1 MSYSIFNFL
10 KAVNLWFDI
19 VQVLAELE
27 SRHGEPE
34 IVQAEFVQQL
44 YECGFPTPG
53 QGLRVNSSGDQL
65 TVGCTGSSSSSS
77 SSGTNSTGSGT
88 RGPIILRRPYDTRLE
103 ERDLTRL
110 FSSLQV
116 PIFLQVFSS
125 LLLERKVLLL
135 SKSIRFVLFSTLHRR
150 SVFSF

>member
-1 MSYSIFNFL
+1 MLKSLIFM
-10 KAVNLWFDI
+10 WFCL
-19 VQVLAELE
+19 QVLAELE

-34 IVQAEFVQQL
+34 ILQAEFIQQL
-44 YECGFPTPG
+44 YECGLPSPG
-53 QGLRVNSSGDQL
+53 QGLRVSGVGDQV

-77 SSGTNSTGSGT
+77 SSGTSSSGSGS
-88 RGPIILRRPYDTRLE
+88 RGPVVLRRPYDTRLE

-110 FSSLQV
+110 INCLQI

-135 SKSIRFVLFSTLHRR
+135 SKSIRFVLFKKIFVVCVCQCFQAS
-150 SVFSF
+150 